1 MNNIT
6 LKDMNSTSVAEES
19 HSNSSSQN
27 VLFTYSFIIVLTTI
41 FTLSIIFNS
50 VTIVTILAAKV
61 FTPINLLIMNL
72 AVADL
77 TYTLGIPMF
86 IVHAFMKGWP
96 FGQVGCKLFISAEF
110 YGIVVGVLTVTALSV
125 ERYFEVVDKKKR
137 ANQLSSKF
145 KVALV
150 IAYIILTWALSTAV
164 TLPFVAAVRLAS
176 SPDGVPLGCDS
187 EWNEHSIVVYFT
199 LKFLLIYFIPL
210 IIISISSVKLLLF
223 LFEWKNTFERNFGD
237 RSRDEPSGSITSS
250 VSCRNELIVRKNS
263 VIVVSPPQPQDKK
276 DSSEKKPESAAMPPL
291 TDTDSSSLVI
301 TSSNNDSK
309 GNLNVQID
317 V

>member
-1 MNNIT
+1 
-6 LKDMNSTSVAEES
+6 
-19 HSNSSSQN
+19 
-27 VLFTYSFIIVLTTI
+27 VLFIYSFIIVSTTI

-86 IVHAFMKGWP
+86 IVHTFLKGWP

-150 IAYIILTWALSTAV
+150 IAYIILTWILSTAV
-164 TLPFVAAVRLAS
+164 TLPFVADVRLAS
-176 SPDGVPLGCDS
+176 SHDGVPLGCDS
-187 EWNEHSIVVYFT
+187 EWSEHSILVYFT

-276 DSSEKKPESAAMPPL
+276 DSLSSEKKPESAPLPPL

-309 GNLNVQID
+309 GNLKR
-317 V
+317 